1 MRNRDLIIVAAL
13 ILAGAIGIELYSN
26 FVTTVTDYAPTGF
39 TNLTMDTPQVFDY
52 YKDGTLIGTYSYT
65 ITSKTTGAVTLYTL
79 VTVVDAT
86 YQSQHLSVNSTYRF
100 TGATK
105 PVGYEV
111 DFGLNSTTSRLVTTY
126 ADGNAFIVTSAAG
139 ANQTLTVPLPGN
151 VVTIDNNNPAQWELL
166 QKSFTPKPGQIYGVN
181 ALVPQGAVVQSV
193 EYGVDTN
200 HQFVSIGGK
209 SYECVVARDP
219 DFQISLYFYQG
230 NLIQYKND
238 VDGIIIVKRMP

>member
-1 MRNRDLIIVAAL
+1 MRNRDIIIVAAL
-13 ILAGAIGIELYSN
+13 ILAGAIGIELYNN
-26 FVTTVTDYAPTGF
+26 FVTTITDYAPTGF
-39 TNLTMDTPQVFDY
+39 TNLITDAPQVFDY
-52 YKDGTLIGTYSYT
+52 YKDGTLIGTYTYT
-65 ITSKTTGAVTLYTL
+65 LTSKATGAVTLYTL
-79 VTVVDAT
+79 VTAVDAT
-86 YQSQHLSVNSTYRF
+86 YQEKHLTVNSTYRF

-111 DFGLNSTTSRLVTTY
+111 DFALDGTTSRLVTTY
-126 ADGNAFIVTSAAG
+126 ADGNAVIVTTSG
-139 ANQTLTVPLPGN
+139 EANQTLTVPIPAN

-166 QKSFTPKPGQIYGVN
+166 QKSFTAKAGQIYGVN

-200 HQFVSIGGK
+200 HQFVTIGGN

-219 DFQISLYFYQG
+219 NFQISLYFYQG

-238 VDGIIIVKRMP
+238 ADGIIIVKRMP